1 MNNVPSA
8 LSTALAHPPGEQPT
22 AAAEPEGGGAG
33 PASSV
38 HEARE
43 MALRCESTISV
54 SLGAEDLKG
63 EAFVNLQRTGG
74 PSAPLP
80 VASFRLAEMDLAI
93 CDGAGLALY
102 QLQLTPTT
110 LGWKQHAIS
119 YPPAEE
125 LRALREHPH
134 WARRARRLCLTSA
147 QARACRV
154 SVGVVAAEARG
165 AEELGA
171 LEDGE
176 ESVYRLCE
184 AAAARHQTLGK
195 AAAKAG
201 RRFLADVEKARRPS
215 HVPLYRL
222 QGALAE
228 ELAFGH
234 SVAALCSRSGGFSDS
249 GDESKAANRLFRR
262 LGLSGHRESSG
273 QMRYARVASYA
284 TAELLCE
291 VLDMAPEQVGL

>member
-1 MNNVPSA
+1 
-8 LSTALAHPPGEQPT
+8 
-22 AAAEPEGGGAG
+22 
-33 PASSV
+33 
-38 HEARE
+38 

-54 SLGAEDLKG
+54 ALGAEDLKG

-80 VASFRLAEMDLAI
+80 VADLCLAEMDLAI
-93 CDGAGLALY
+93 CDGAGIALY
-102 QLQLTPTT
+102 SLQVTPTT
-110 LGWKQHAIS
+110 LGWEQRVIS
-119 YPPAEE
+119 YPLAEE

-134 WARRARRLCLTSA
+134 WDQWARRLCLASMR
-147 QARACRV
+147 ARACRV

-195 AAAKAG
+195 VAAKAG

-215 HVPLYRL
+215 HVPLHRL
-222 QGALAE
+222 RGALAE

-234 SVAALCSRSGGFSDS
+234 SVAALCSRSEGFSDS
-249 GDESKAANRLFRR
+249 GEKSKVANRLFRR
-262 LGLSGHRESSG
+262 LGLLGHRESNG
-273 QMRYARVASYA
+273 KVRYARVASYA